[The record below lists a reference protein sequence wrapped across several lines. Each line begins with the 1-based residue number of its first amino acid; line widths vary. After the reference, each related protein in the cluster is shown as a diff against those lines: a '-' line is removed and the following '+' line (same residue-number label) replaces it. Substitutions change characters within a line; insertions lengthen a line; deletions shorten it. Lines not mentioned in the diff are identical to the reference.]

1 MTFNIRPML
10 MASLCAGLAAT
21 AAAADPAP
29 PANTV
34 NLSATVVEQVTQDW
48 LTITVAATRDGTEAA
63 AVQRQLKQV
72 LEPALAEARREAAP
86 GQLEVRTGRF
96 QVTPRYGRDGRL
108 SGWQGTAELVLAG
121 RDIGKVAAL
130 ASRLQGLVVSQSG
143 YGLSRELREQHE
155 ASIAAAAIQKFRARA
170 QAVATQFGFKGYA
183 LREVSVNTGEQPSP
197 PPIAYS
203 MRAKA
208 AGADEAAPLPT
219 EPGQGELSATVQG
232 SVQLLP

>member
-1 MTFNIRPML
+1 MTFKIL
-10 MASLCAGLAAT
+10 AALLTGACAGFLPT
-21 AAAADPAP
+21 AAVAEPALP
-29 PANTV
+29 GNLV
-34 NLSATVVEQVTQDW
+34 NLSATVVEQVPQDW
-48 LTITVAATRDGTEAA
+48 LTITVAASRDGAEAA

-96 QVTPRYGRDGRL
+96 QVVPRHGRDGRQA
-108 SGWQGTAELVLAG
+108 GWQGTAELVLEG

-130 ASRLQGLVVSQSG
+130 ASRLPGLVVSQSG

-155 ASIAAAAIQKFRARA
+155 AAVAAAAIQKFRARA
-170 QAVATQFGFKGYA
+170 QAVAAQFGFKGYA
-183 LREVSVNTGEQPSP
+183 LREVSVNSGEQSNP

-203 MRAKA
+203 MRAKTT
-208 AGADEAAPLPT
+208 GADEAAPLPT